1 MLPLRKSSRSSVTY
15 FIPSSFG
22 LSVIFSRFCKKSS
35 DFFGRI
41 SIRAVSPCIR
51 NRQHSKPKSL
61 FRPFSVFFVST
72 TFETAI
78 IAPVAKPSIS
88 PIGKC
93 IDCISI
99 ENAGTA
105 MTGLSTIPAI
115 TPLNA
120 PYMSATAIIVLFF
133 LFLRF
138 CPKVC
143 VCLQFRRRRIS
154 LLCCRKIPPFR
165 KLPPL
170 REYRPFRSCDF
181 GNSFPSE
188 K

>member
-1 MLPLRKSSRSSVTY
+1 MLPLRKPSRSSVTY
-15 FIPSSFG
+15 FIPSSLG
-22 LSVIFSRFCKKSS
+22 LSVIFSRFCKNR
-35 DFFGRI
+35 RI
-41 SIRAVSPCIR
+41 FSAEFLFALFLRAFATDNIQ
-51 NRQHSKPKSL
+51 NRSL
-61 FRPFSVFFVST
+61 YFDRFRVFFVST

-78 IAPVAKPSIS
+78 IEPVAKPSIR

-93 IDCISI
+93 IVCISI